1 MLKKI
6 EYSIFILILFQVL
19 MLAGFAQGNKKT
31 TVTSVARNSYA
42 PNLYAEN
49 LNFQVT
55 LVDLPGA
62 KTSGSQWQTSYEIY
76 FVSEADFDNSIQKI
90 GRREPTSQDF
100 SEKILLASGNF
111 NKKQLQGISQRV
123 VEKKAIS
130 FKAKIPNDSKT
141 EFAKIIVFYTVK
153 INDANLK
160 QDVYRTSLFITP
172 PFESNGSEKLPRQ
185 NLFLSFFVNGEGKL
199 YTSNQERNKT
209 DITW

>member
-6 EYSIFILILFQVL
+6 EYGVFIFTLFQVL
-19 MLAGFAQGNKKT
+19 IAVGFAQENKKT
-31 TVTSVARNSYA
+31 TVTPVTRNNYA
-42 PNLYAEN
+42 SNLYAES

-62 KTSGSQWQTSYEIY
+62 KISGSQWQTSYEIY
-76 FVSEADFDNSIQKI
+76 FVSEADFDNTIQKT

-100 SEKILLASGNF
+100 SEKVLLASGNF
-111 NKKQLQGISQRV
+111 NKKQLQEISQRI
-123 VEKKAIS
+123 VEKKAIL
-130 FKAKIPNDSKT
+130 FKKKIPDNLKT

-160 QDVYRTSLFITP
+160 QDVYRTGLFITP
-172 PFESNGSEKLPRQ
+172 PFANNGSEKQPRQ

-209 DITW
+209 NTNW